1 MGGMF
6 QEELISR
13 ADAANLDNCLGLP
26 GQPRTKVRLWARFML
41 LVRSRGVRWRILV
54 TRRVR
59 AEKGKKT
66 VRKCHLPSPAALLV

>member
-1 MGGMF
+1 MAGMF

-13 ADAANLDNCLGLP
+13 ADAANLDICLGLP
-26 GQPRTKVRLWARFML
+26 GRPRTKVRLWARFML

-54 TRRVR
+54 TRRIR
-59 AEKGKKT
+59 AEIGKKT